1 MNTLDTARRPQTPRW
16 RTILPGGV
24 LLVVFLLA
32 LDYVLRYTPRYFLQD
47 PAAYAGN
54 TTLQNVILVV
64 HLCVG
69 VAAILV
75 GPLQL
80 FTGSHRRSMRLHRW
94 MGRAYVSAVFVGGV
108 AAGTML
114 ILVDRL
120 PNFRLGVAGLDVA
133 WLASTGFAYLAIRK
147 GQVKLHQE
155 WMVRSYVVTFGF
167 VIYRIIRETLLASYN
182 GPYPEIEAMAS
193 WGCWS
198 IPLLITQ
205 LVMEGKKVV
214 AAPRR
219 ALRTVAGA

>member
-1 MNTLDTARRPQTPRW
+1 VNTLETERQPQSSRW
-16 RTILPGGV
+16 RTILPRGV

-32 LDYVLRYTPRYFLQD
+32 LDYVLRYTPRYFVQD
-47 PAAYAGN
+47 PAAYAN
-54 TTLQNVILVV
+54 KNAVHSVILVV

-80 FTGSHRRSMRLHRW
+80 FTGSHRRSTRLHRW

-108 AAGTML
+108 AAAAML
-114 ILVDRL
+114 VLVDRL

-133 WLASTGFAYLAIRK
+133 WLTSTGFAYLAIRR

-167 VIYRIIRETLLASYN
+167 VIYRIIRETLLATYN
-182 GPYPEIEAMAS
+182 GPYPEIEALAS

-205 LVMEGKKVV
+205 LVMEGRKVL

-219 ALRTVAGA
+219 VVRTVAGA